1 MSTPITHLPSATTD
15 NNTTTDNPPQTLAN
29 VNHIQDHHTILLQ
42 TIASLLPPST
52 TPTPIIMKVPSTDDL
67 STSKNITDTG
77 FQKSSNQTIHFER
90 DKDITDFFAK
100 APNFNTGTCCMYC
113 MQELDTKQDLCQ
125 LMCTCKPVRWVH
137 NKCLY
142 DVLSEGFQVGGDF
155 LAECLECH
163 TNVHSELCC
172 HWYAKALPLMQQ
184 RGSLDEA
191 NNLMLNV
198 LFRII
203 RYGGGAKR
211 NILLGNCLNNLGYI
225 MYEHDYQISKH
236 TRRQTV
242 SVRSGH
248 LCWNAVTI
256 FGALPT
262 LIVAQLMCKMVTA
275 CTTDLEK
282 KMWCNRAVTMIDM
295 AQKNIS
301 DTLQARHVKK
311 HIKADIMRL
320 EVLFCCPPIN
330 KNKDLFRKVRQK
342 WWLSAEKLN
351 ANQCFI
357 ICKKLAQLGG
367 ATAMG
372 NFFDHGKSLNY
383 ELFQSVSNYREQ
395 QKEIDIDKFERR
407 LKSNCSKENI
417 RKEISQWL
425 WGVDTF
431 SDEVIGTIIQAFK
444 GSKPVRKKFI
454 DPNVYEMILEMN
466 KTTPIDNS
474 RSDSG

>member
-1 MSTPITHLPSATTD
+1 M
-15 NNTTTDNPPQTLAN
+15 
-29 VNHIQDHHTILLQ
+29 
-42 TIASLLPPST
+42 
-52 TPTPIIMKVPSTDDL
+52 
-67 STSKNITDTG
+67 
-77 FQKSSNQTIHFER
+77 
-90 DKDITDFFAK
+90 
-100 APNFNTGTCCMYC
+100 
-113 MQELDTKQDLCQ
+113 
-125 LMCTCKPVRWVH
+125 
-137 NKCLY
+137 
-142 DVLSEGFQVGGDF
+142 SEGFQVGGDF

-282 KMWCNRAVTMIDM
+282 KDV
-295 AQKNIS
+295 
-301 DTLQARHVKK
+301 V
-311 HIKADIMRL
+311 
-320 EVLFCCPPIN
+320 
-330 KNKDLFRKVRQK
+330 
-342 WWLSAEKLN
+342 
-351 ANQCFI
+351 
-357 ICKKLAQLGG
+357 
-367 ATAMG
+367 
-372 NFFDHGKSLNY
+372 
-383 ELFQSVSNYREQ
+383 
-395 QKEIDIDKFERR
+395 
-407 LKSNCSKENI
+407 
-417 RKEISQWL
+417 
-425 WGVDTF
+425 
-431 SDEVIGTIIQAFK
+431 
-444 GSKPVRKKFI
+444 
-454 DPNVYEMILEMN
+454 
-466 KTTPIDNS
+466 
-474 RSDSG
+474 